1 MKKLITLFLVLT
13 GIVCSASATDYYVG
27 ANTVNDG
34 AGWAIQGQMTDA
46 DGDGTYS
53 LIIQVPA
60 RVYVDGTDANDKLR
74 MFYFTVFSS
83 STIDW
88 NYAYRPTG
96 GEKWIN
102 NTVSEIAMDENP
114 SSSGGTIGYGS
125 AYGDDTNKNFA
136 SALKIEYTPEE
147 NKVKATRLI
156 AVASAKNSFSTTTD
170 YLTETSHGSQ
180 QYSGKVE
187 LTTGGFKFFLR
198 QWGWD
203 YWGRK
208 ADSQSDGIWYIVNTD
223 GDNVAVASDGV
234 YNLTADLTNFHWTD
248 PVRVTATI
256 STGTYGK
263 ATFCSNYDLDF
274 TGITDVQAYT
284 ITGAAANGVLT
295 TAQQTGKVPAGTGL
309 YIEGTSAN
317 VPTTLSA
324 SSVGTNMLVAGTGAK
339 VSQIDGTKT
348 NFVLTTNKG
357 MSATPK
363 FYKVN
368 SEGNTVVVGKA
379 YLQIPTASVG
389 AREFFWF
396 DDEETTTGLDKVADN
411 KQVAEYYNL
420 SGQRVAQPVKGLY
433 IVNGKKVI
441 IK

>member
-1 MKKLITLFLVLT
+1 
-13 GIVCSASATDYYVG
+13 
-27 ANTVNDG
+27 
-34 AGWAIQGQMTDA
+34 MTDA

-363 FYKVN
+363 F
-368 SEGNTVVVGKA
+368 
-379 YLQIPTASVG
+379 
-389 AREFFWF
+389 
-396 DDEETTTGLDKVADN
+396 
-411 KQVAEYYNL
+411 
-420 SGQRVAQPVKGLY
+420 
-433 IVNGKKVI
+433 
-441 IK
+441 